1 MLQYVFTAVQVIAL
15 VGVCLLGNWLSQAM
29 QLHFPGSIIGIF
41 ILLFLLKTRLIR
53 LEWIERGADFLIK
66 NLMLFFV
73 PSAVGIMEY
82 KQMVVT
88 EGLRVE
94 LIILCGTFIVMLF
107 TGKLTEYTSRL
118 LRSKNN

>member
-1 MLQYVFTAVQVIAL
+1 
-15 VGVCLLGNWLSQAM
+15 
-29 QLHFPGSIIGIF
+29 
-41 ILLFLLKTRLIR
+41 
-53 LEWIERGADFLIK
+53 
-66 NLMLFFV
+66 MLFFV

>member
-1 MLQYVFTAVQVIAL
+1 MDNSNFNYAKV
-15 VGVCLLGNWLSQAM
+15 S
-29 QLHFPGSIIGIF
+29 
-41 ILLFLLKTRLIR
+41 
-53 LEWIERGADFLIK
+53 IK